1 DARLGMR
8 AGLFDVLVPAA
19 MAIAVV
25 VGRLAGGR
33 RLWGAVAVMALAYI
47 GVGYPLT
54 LRPDDLHYF
63 GSLSTLAPN
72 LPAVDSLPG
81 HQPALYRTN
90 GFGFRGTD
98 FDERRRDGVV
108 RVALIGDS
116 YVFGIGVAADGTLA
130 ARLAAELSRRWPD
143 DKFEV
148 LNLGIP
154 GDN

>member
-1 DARLGMR
+1 
-8 AGLFDVLVPAA
+8 
-19 MAIAVV
+19 
-25 VGRLAGGR
+25 
-33 RLWGAVAVMALAYI
+33 
-47 GVGYPLT
+47 
-54 LRPDDLHYF
+54 
-63 GSLSTLAPN
+63 
-72 LPAVDSLPG
+72 
-81 HQPALYRTN
+81 TN

-154 GDN
+154 GDNLASHVELFAAATVRLDPDVVVLCLTLPNDLSRWDEQVARQDARHLSPFSFVRFLTGDAAESLWASMFLERSVTSAGLEHLD